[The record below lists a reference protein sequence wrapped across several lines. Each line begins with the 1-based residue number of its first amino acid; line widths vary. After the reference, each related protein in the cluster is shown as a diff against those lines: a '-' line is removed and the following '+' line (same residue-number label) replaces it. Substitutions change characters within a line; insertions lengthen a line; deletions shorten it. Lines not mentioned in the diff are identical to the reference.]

1 MMTLSATSQGFTR
14 RQLFDLIPGYDAANP
29 RSRARQ
35 FDRDLD
41 QLAEAGIT
49 ISQSADPYEPG
60 TVRYRIPEGGQQAL
74 AVTAEERAV
83 LAAAL
88 AAWDASASGS
98 IGGRVRAKL
107 LSMGIEPEVMISG
120 RTTLSTAPALTSL
133 LAAALE
139 RRTVGFDYRGGQ
151 DDAPRPRLIDPWLV
165 GVVDAIPYVYGYDH
179 DRAAPRLFRLS
190 RIANAP
196 RVIRAASIPV
206 PAGLNLDEIVHRARS
221 APISGPA
228 QLRIHPFKALPL
240 RDRAG
245 AAPEQTSVA
254 TELSGDALH
263 RAALRE
269 HAWVRIAAPA
279 DAADRLLNS
288 LQRIEQMHSGAPS
301 IDPDR
306 AIPVPAGLNLD
317 EIVHRARSAP
327 ISGPA
332 QLRIHPFK
340 ALPLRDRAGAA
351 PEQTSVAT
359 ELSGDA
365 LHRAALREHAWVR
378 IAAPA
383 DAADRLLNSLQRIE
397 QMHSGAPSIDPDRAQ
412 QAPQRRQ
419 RSVRALASGSTD
431 VARLVAIAAYAQ
443 QHPEADAVAL
453 AARLGISQQDL
464 VRDLNL
470 LMMVGDYSSGVS
482 AFVDTSV
489 EDGDVFIANAESLST
504 PLQLTPL
511 DAAALLL
518 GLDTIDADELALDPA
533 ALRSLRTRL
542 EAIAGRVGN
551 PPGHDAQTRPRKE
564 RTPEERA
571 EHDGD
576 ETLEAAE
583 HPGRAAHNAAVITA
597 ALDAGES
604 VIIRYARPDQDF
616 TTVRSIRP
624 HRIDIAHGHVYVTA
638 HCALSGGERRFRTD
652 RIIRAWPGM
661 DPSAPT
667 PMTSLPE
674 RAADPAAEATPAA
687 QAVLRLAPGALWIAD
702 AFHGSHLFDDP
713 TGEGDAVAVI
723 TTSALPA
730 LISAVIEAD
739 GAAEALGPPP
749 LRHAVRQAVLA
760 ARRDQERY
768 G

>member
-196 RVIRAASIPV
+196 RVIRAAS
-206 PAGLNLDEIVHRARS
+206 
-221 APISGPA
+221 
-228 QLRIHPFKALPL
+228 
-240 RDRAG
+240 
-245 AAPEQTSVA
+245 
-254 TELSGDALH
+254 
-263 RAALRE
+263 
-269 HAWVRIAAPA
+269 
-279 DAADRLLNS
+279 
-288 LQRIEQMHSGAPS
+288 
-301 IDPDR
+301 
-306 AIPVPAGLNLD
+306 IPVPAGLNLD